1 MRFKFPNLL
10 KKEYLFL
17 SLIIIV
23 GAFLRL
29 PGVITNSFA
38 FTYDVGRDML
48 ALWNIVYLHKIP
60 LIGQTTGL
68 QGIFHGPWWYYMLT
82 PFFIIFQGDPQG
94 IAFMMV
100 LIGILTIVMGFIF
113 GKSIGGL
120 FLGVL
125 FASLISV
132 SPIMISLSAQ
142 IWNPNVIPLFVVLI
156 LLVLHK
162 IYSQSKKS
170 KLRYYFI
177 LGLLLAFSIDLE
189 IVFGL
194 LLFFGVILSVVIIA
208 WKKLS
213 FKSILSFILGLFMLF
228 IPRILFEFRH
238 QFLMT
243 KSFVGFFSGGN
254 SMDSSSFSTRILS
267 NRFNIFFN
275 QFNSTLALENKL
287 LGIILILFILITLV
301 LLYKKSE
308 IIIQNFIKTSL
319 IIILTFL
326 SGTVFF
332 RHAIWP
338 HFLVGLPIFY
348 ILMFSL
354 CLYLLYKKLSNYL
367 IPVLIVLIIF
377 FINLNPFAVIESLR
391 KPMWE
396 GNAAVYRNQLAVI
409 DYVYKNADGKKFKYV
424 VYTPAIH
431 DYSYRYLFVW
441 YGPKKYHYSSSADEN
456 LSYFILEP
464 DFEHPFRL
472 LNWLEERKGDGRII
486 KSEEVRGG
494 IVVQTRIN

>member
-1 MRFKFPNLL
+1 MRFKSPNLL

-23 GAFLRL
+23 GTFLRL

-48 ALWNIVYLHKIP
+48 ALWNIVYVHKIP
-60 LIGQTTGL
+60 LIGATTGIS
-68 QGIFHGPWWYYMLT
+68 GIFYGPWWYYMLT

-94 IAFMMV
+94 IAFIMA
-100 LIGILTIVMGFIF
+100 LIGILAIIIGFIF
-113 GKSIGGL
+113 GKSIGGF

-132 SPIMISLSAQ
+132 SPILISLSTQ
-142 IWNPNVIPLFVVLI
+142 IWNPNVTPLFVILV
-156 LLVLHK
+156 LLVLHR

-170 KLRYYFI
+170 KLRYYFL
-177 LGLLLAFSIDLE
+177 LGLLLAFNIDLE

-194 LLFFGVILSVVIIA
+194 LLFFGVILSVIIIA

-213 FKSILSFILGLFMLF
+213 FKSILSFILGLLALF
-228 IPRILFEFRH
+228 TPRIFFEFRH

-243 KSFVGFFSGGN
+243 KSFIDFFSGGN
-254 SMDSSSFSTRILS
+254 SMDSSNFLARISL
-267 NRFNIFFN
+267 NRFNIFLN
-275 QFNSTLALENKL
+275 QFNSTLASENKL
-287 LGIILILFILITLV
+287 LGIILILFILITLIF
-301 LLYKKSE
+301 LYKKSE
-308 IIIQNFIKTSL
+308 IIIKNFIKTSL

-332 RHAIWP
+332 SHDIWP
-338 HFLVGLPIFY
+338 HYLVGLPIFY

-367 IPVLIVLIIF
+367 IPILIVLIIF
-377 FINLNPFAVIESLR
+377 FINLNPFVMIGGLGKSL
-391 KPMWE
+391 WE

-424 VYTPAIH
+424 VYTPAVH

-441 YGPKKYHYSSSADEN
+441 YGPKKYHYYSSKDGN

-472 LNWLEERKGDGRII
+472 LNWLEERKGDGKII
-486 KSEEVRGG
+486 KSEEVKGG

>member
-1 MRFKFPNLL
+1 MKIKFSNLL

-17 SLIIIV
+17 SLVIIV
-23 GAFLRL
+23 GTFLRL

-48 ALWNIVYLHKIP
+48 ALWNIAYVHKIP

-68 QGIFHGPWWYYMLT
+68 QGIFYGPWWYYMLT

-94 IAFMMV
+94 IAFMMA

-120 FLGVL
+120 FLGTL

-132 SPIMISLSAQ
+132 SPIMIFLSTQ

-156 LLVLHK
+156 LLVLYK
-162 IYSQSKKS
+162 IYSPGKKI
-170 KLRYYFI
+170 KLRYYFL

-194 LLFFGVILSVVIIA
+194 LLFFGVILSIVVIA

-213 FKSILSFILGLFMLF
+213 FRSIVFFFLGLLVLF
-228 IPRILFEFRH
+228 TPRIFFEFRH

-243 KSFVGFFSGGN
+243 KSFIGFFSDGN
-254 SMDSSSFSTRILS
+254 SIDPSSFLARVLS

-275 QFNSTLALENKL
+275 QFNSTLASENKL
-287 LGIILILFILITLV
+287 LGITLILFILITLIF
-301 LLYKKSE
+301 LYKKSE
-308 IIIQNFIKTSL
+308 IIVQNFIKTSL

-326 SGTVFF
+326 SGAVFF
-332 RHAIWP
+332 SHDIWP
-338 HFLVGLPIFY
+338 HYLVGLPIFY
-348 ILMFSL
+348 ILIFSL

-367 IPVLIVLIIF
+367 TPVLIVLIIF
-377 FINLNPFAVIESLR
+377 FINLNPLTAIENLR

-409 DYVYKNADGKKFKYV
+409 DYVYENANGKKFKYI
-424 VYTPAIH
+424 VYTPAVH

-441 YGPKKYHYSSSADEN
+441 YGPKKYHYSSSENEN

-472 LNWLEERKGDGRII
+472 LNWLEERKDDGKII
-486 KSEEVRGG
+486 KSEEVKGG
-494 IVVQTRIN
+494 IVVQTRTH